1 MSRGSP
7 WRAKRTRRGP
17 PREYCPRLV
26 TGLDWLI
33 LAFVTL
39 LGFFGYVQGFVV
51 GALSLLG
58 FLAGGFA
65 GSRLGPMVL
74 EEGSRSPYA
83 PLFALAGA
91 VFAGGLL
98 ALGLESVGRRLRSV
112 LRLPGLGVVDGLL
125 GALLS
130 ACVALGIAW
139 IFGAVALQ
147 TPGARGLRRDIQRS
161 EILSRLNDALP
172 PSGPVLNALARF
184 DPLPGIQGPGAAV
197 APPRAAIAR
206 DPQVRAA
213 APSVVRIRGTACGLG
228 VEGSGWVARD
238 GVVVTN
244 AHVVAGQDD
253 TTVEVGGTGPALD
266 ARVVAFDVRNDV
278 AVLRVGDLGQ
288 PALPFVDAE
297 EPAVGTSGAVLGYPE
312 NGPYDV
318 RAARVG
324 ATSEVVSQDAY
335 GRGPLKRA
343 MTSFRG
349 VARSGNSGGP
359 LVDGQGRVLTTV
371 FAATTGDGP
380 RGGYGVPNAIVRR
393 VLAQAGEGQVSTG
406 PCVS

>member
-1 MSRGSP
+1 
-7 WRAKRTRRGP
+7 
-17 PREYCPRLV
+17 V

-39 LGFFGYVQGFVV
+39 LAVFGYGQGFVV
-51 GALSLLG
+51 GALSLAG
-58 FLAGGFA
+58 FLGGAFA
-65 GSRLGPMVL
+65 GSRLGPMLL

-91 VFAGGLL
+91 VFVGAIF
-98 ALGLESVGRRLRSV
+98 AFGLESVGRRLRSLV
-112 LRLPGLGVVDGLL
+112 RLPGVGVVDGLL

-130 ACVALGIAW
+130 ACVGLGLAW

-147 TPGARGLRRDIQRS
+147 TPGARELRGDVQRS

-172 PSGPVLNALARF
+172 PTGPVLNALARF
-184 DPLPGIQGPGAAV
+184 DPFPSIAGPDADV

-228 VEGSGWVARD
+228 VEGSGWVAGE

-244 AHVVAGQDD
+244 AHVVSGQDD
-253 TTVEVGGTGPALD
+253 TTVEPGGEGDALD
-266 ARVVAFDVRNDV
+266 ARVVRLDVRNDV
-278 AVLRVGDLGQ
+278 AILRVDGLDR
-288 PALPFVDAE
+288 PALPLVPRA
-297 EPAVGTSGAVLGYPE
+297 PRVGASGAVLGYPQ

-318 RAARVG
+318 RAARIG
-324 ATSEVVSQDAY
+324 PTATVQSQDAY
-335 GRGPLKRA
+335 GRGPVRRS
-343 MTSFRG
+343 MTAFRG
-349 VARSGNSGGP
+349 LVRSGNSGGP
-359 LVDGQGRVLTTV
+359 VVDGRGRVLTTV
-371 FAATTGDGP
+371 FAATTGTRR
-380 RGGYGVPNAIVRR
+380 RGGYGVPNDVVRQA
-393 VLAQAGEGQVSTG
+393 LARAGSREVDTG